1 VLTLVSGPTS
11 AIEPPP
17 KANKDEQ
24 GMPMCRLRFLDEC
37 LLEVCLFELVRHGY
51 PWVPTDQ
58 AHGRPRQVGL
68 AYQKTRRHV
77 SGPN

>member
-24 GMPMCRLRFLDEC
+24 GMPICQLSF
-37 LLEVCLFELVRHGY
+37 
-51 PWVPTDQ
+51 
-58 AHGRPRQVGL
+58 
-68 AYQKTRRHV
+68 
-77 SGPN
+77 